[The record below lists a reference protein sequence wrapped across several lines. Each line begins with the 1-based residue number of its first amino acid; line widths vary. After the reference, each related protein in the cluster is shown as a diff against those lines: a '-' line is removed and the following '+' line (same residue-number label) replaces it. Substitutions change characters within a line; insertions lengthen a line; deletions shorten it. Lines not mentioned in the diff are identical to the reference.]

1 MAPIRP
7 LERTLAENVAWN
19 KARINFLAKF
29 LVALIQVR
37 TVNLTEI
44 ASVFPGRAKQESH
57 YKRIQ
62 RFLRSFQISYSVIA
76 VLVVS
81 LMGVPAPWVLTLDR
95 TNWQLG
101 KTPLNLLV
109 LGIVYKGVA
118 IPVLWTI
125 LDKKGNS
132 NTQERKAIICE
143 FIRLFGSGSILYLCA
158 DREFIGKT
166 WFGWLILQG
175 IDFRIRVRDNTQIP
189 NGRGEL
195 VEARRLFRG
204 LAINKPLIFDKSRR
218 VWGLELWV
226 AGMRLASGEYLIL
239 VGAKYSA
246 EAIEHYALRW
256 EIETLFGCL
265 KSRGF
270 RLEETHV
277 IEPER
282 LKKLIALLALCFCWA
297 HVVGEWLSQQK
308 PLATKKHGR
317 KAKSIFRYG
326 LDHLRRILW
335 QGRIISFYEPLKSTL
350 HQPSIDVYPVGDR
363 FVAGGSVTIF
373 LRGGQPGHL
382 TGFHALRQSQ
392 R

>member
-1 MAPIRP
+1 MADIGP
-7 LERTLAENVAWN
+7 LERTLADNLPWN

-37 TVNLTEI
+37 SVNLSEI
-44 ASVFPGRAKQESH
+44 ASVFAGRAKEDSH

-62 RFLRSFQISYSVIA
+62 RFFRFFQISYALIA

-81 LMGVPAPWVLTLDR
+81 LIGVPSPWILTLDR

-101 KTPLNLLV
+101 QKPLNILC

-132 NTQERKAIICE
+132 NTLERKAILSQ
-143 FIRLFGSGSILYLCA
+143 FIELFGAASILYLCA
-158 DREFIGKT
+158 DREFIGKR
-166 WFGWLILQG
+166 WFQWLIDQG
-175 IDFRIRVRDNTQIP
+175 IDFRIRIRNNTIIA

-195 VEARRLFRG
+195 VQARKLFRG
-204 LAINKPLIFDKSRR
+204 LGLNKPLILQKARR
-218 VWGLELWV
+218 MWGLELWV
-226 AGMRLASGEYLIL
+226 SGMRIEGEEYLI
-239 VGAKYSA
+239 VVAPNYSA
-246 EAIEHYALRW
+246 EAIEDYAKRW

-270 RLEETHV
+270 RLEQTHL

-282 LKKLIALLALCFCWA
+282 LKKLIGLLALAFCWA
-297 HVVGEWLSQQK
+297 HIVGEWLSRQK
-308 PLATKKHGR
+308 VLKTKKHGR

-326 LDHLRRILW
+326 FNHLRRILCNL
-335 QGRIISFYEPLKSTL
+335 S
-350 HQPSIDVYPVGDR
+350 DR
-363 FVAGGSVTIF
+363 FQQIAFQQVTQ
-373 LRGGQPGHL
+373 LL
-382 TGFHALRQSQ
+382 SCT
-392 R
+392 

>member
-1 MAPIRP
+1 MASIRP

-37 TVNLTEI
+37 CVNLTEI
-44 ASVFPGRAKQESH
+44 ASVFAGRAKPDSH

-62 RFLRSFQISYSVIA
+62 RFLRFFEISYGVFAALI
-76 VLVVS
+76 VS
-81 LMGVPAPWVLTLDR
+81 LIGVPAPWVLTLDR

-101 KTPLNLLV
+101 KTPLNVLV

-125 LDKKGNS
+125 LEKKGNS
-132 NTQERKAIICE
+132 KTAERKAIVAQ
-143 FIRLFGSGSILYLCA
+143 FIDLFGVGSIHYLCA

-166 WFGWLILQG
+166 WFEWLMAEG
-175 IDFRIRVRDNTQIP
+175 IDFRIRVRDNTQVP

-195 VEARRLFRG
+195 VEAKRLFRG
-204 LAINKPLIFDKSRR
+204 LTINQPLILEKTRR
-218 VWGLELWV
+218 VWGMDVWV
-226 AGMRLASGEYLIL
+226 SGMRLASREYLIL
-239 VGAKYSA
+239 VAPNYCA
-246 EAIEHYALRW
+246 TAIEEYAKRW

-282 LKKLIALLALCFCWA
+282 LKKIIALLALAFCWA
-297 HVVGEWLSQQK
+297 HIVGEWLSSQK
-308 PLATKKHGR
+308 PLKTKKHGR
-317 KAKSIFRYG
+317 LERSIFRYG
-326 LDHLRRILW
+326 LDHLRRILCNL
-335 QGRIISFYEPLKSTL
+335 S
-350 HQPSIDVYPVGDR
+350 DR
-363 FVAGGSVTIF
+363 FQQIAFRQVTQ
-373 LRGGQPGHL
+373 LL
-382 TGFHALRQSQ
+382 SCT
-392 R
+392 

>member
-1 MAPIRP
+1 MASIRP

-37 TVNLTEI
+37 SVNLTEI
-44 ASVFPGRAKQESH
+44 ASVFAGRAKTDSH

-62 RFLRSFQISYSVIA
+62 RFLRFFEISYGVFA
-76 VLVVS
+76 VLIVS
-81 LMGVPAPWVLTLDR
+81 LVGVPAPWVLTLDR
-95 TNWQLG
+95 TVWQLG
-101 KTPLNLLV
+101 KKPLNILV

-118 IPVLWTI
+118 IPVLWMI

-132 NTQERKAIICE
+132 NTQERIAIISE
-143 FIRLFGSGSILYLCA
+143 FIGLFGVGSILYLCA

-166 WFGWLILQG
+166 WFGWLIAQG
-175 IDFRIRVRDNTQIP
+175 IDFRIRIRDNTQIP

-204 LAINKPLIFDKSRR
+204 LPLNKALILEKARS
-218 VWGLELWV
+218 VWGLEMWV
-226 AGMRLASGEYLIL
+226 SGMRLANGEYLIL
-239 VGAKYSA
+239 VGPKYAPQAIDDYAK
-246 EAIEHYALRW
+246 RW

-277 IEPER
+277 IDAER

-297 HVVGEWLSQQK
+297 HVVGEWISRQK
-308 PLATKKHGR
+308 PLKTKKHGR
-317 KAKSIFRYG
+317 LARSIFRLG
-326 LDHLRRILW
+326 LDHLRRILCNLSDRL
-335 QGRIISFYEPLKSTL
+335 QGIAFQQVI
-350 HQPSIDVYPVGDR
+350 Q
-363 FVAGGSVTIF
+363 F
-373 LRGGQPGHL
+373 LSC
-382 TGFHALRQSQ
+382 T
-392 R
+392 